1 MLEKTEHKVGE
12 IQNLSQGLTEL
23 PDTPATLTKR
33 KVVALLAG
41 DIQRARDQGY
51 TLKEIGLRLNE
62 RGLNIAYSTLRNTL
76 PRQKKRRDGKGMPRA
91 PKADAARPSAA
102 VGLHVVAPVQER
114 ATREEPPVTSREP
127 AVTSK
132 EPTATSRGPA
142 VTSRGPAVTSKE
154 PTATSKEP
162 TVTSKGPAVTPRAPG
177 EPKQLVFPP
186 GASSI
191 PTGDGRFIPAPDS
204 DVL

>member
-1 MLEKTEHKVGE
+1 MLENTEHKADE
-12 IQNLSQGLTEL
+12 IQNFSQGLTEL

-41 DIQRARDQGY
+41 DIQRARDKGY

-62 RGLNIAYSTLRNTL
+62 RGLNIAYSTLRNAL

-114 ATREEPPVTSREP
+114 ATREEPTVTSKEPTVTSKEPTVTSKEPTVTSKEPAVTSKEP

-132 EPTATSRGPA
+132 EPT
-142 VTSRGPAVTSKE
+142 VTSR
-154 PTATSKEP
+154 
-162 TVTSKGPAVTPRAPG
+162 GPAVTPRAPG

-186 GASSI
+186 GASSV

>member
-1 MLEKTEHKVGE
+1 MLEKTEHKADE

-41 DIQRARDQGY
+41 DIQRARDKGY

-91 PKADAARPSAA
+91 PQARS
-102 VGLHVVAPVQER
+102 L
-114 ATREEPPVTSREP
+114 SRKM
-127 AVTSK
+127 SLFQ
-132 EPTATSRGPA
+132 S
-142 VTSRGPAVTSKE
+142 
-154 PTATSKEP
+154 
-162 TVTSKGPAVTPRAPG
+162 
-177 EPKQLVFPP
+177 VF
-186 GASSI
+186 
-191 PTGDGRFIPAPDS
+191 
-204 DVL
+204 

>member
-1 MLEKTEHKVGE
+1 MLEKTEHKADE

-41 DIQRARDQGY
+41 DIQRARDKGY

-62 RGLNIAYSTLRNTL
+62 RGLNIAYSTLRNAL

-114 ATREEPPVTSREP
+114 ATREEPAVTSKEP

-132 EPTATSRGPA
+132 EPTVTSKEPAVTSKEPAVTSRGPA
-142 VTSRGPAVTSKE
+142 VTSRGPAVT
-154 PTATSKEP
+154 
-162 TVTSKGPAVTPRAPG
+162 PRAPG
-177 EPKQLVFPP
+177 EPLPLVFPP

>member
-1 MLEKTEHKVGE
+1 MLEKTEHKADE

-41 DIQRARDQGY
+41 DIQRARDKGY

-62 RGLNIAYSTLRNTL
+62 RGLNIAYSTLRNAL

-102 VGLHVVAPVQER
+102 VELHVVAPVQER
-114 ATREEPPVTSREP
+114 ATREEPAVTSKEP

-132 EPTATSRGPA
+132 EP
-142 VTSRGPAVTSKE
+142 AVTSKE
-154 PTATSKEP
+154 PA
-162 TVTSKGPAVTPRAPG
+162 VTSRGPAVTPRAPG
-177 EPKQLVFPP
+177 EPLPLVFPP